1 MLAVAAPA
9 VSPLCTEHTG
19 WHHPHTDKAIINPH
33 LLHNI
38 NDKTR
43 TKDTM
48 HRNNNHIHHI
58 KVLPVANK
66 RVESNY
72 SNLQALIMAVNKCM
86 RRLRDHH
93 QALRIRFGL
102 SLWRHMLGIRRRVL

>member
-9 VSPLCTEHTG
+9 VKPLCMEHTG

-38 NDKTR
+38 NDKIR

-48 HRNNNHIHHI
+48 HHHNNNHIHRI
-58 KVLPVANK
+58 KVLPVPTVANK

-72 SNLQALIMAVNKCM
+72 SNLQALITAENKCT
-86 RRLRDHH
+86 RHLRDHH
-93 QALRIRFGL
+93 QALRIRFAQ
-102 SLWRHMLGIRRRVL
+102 